1 MSKQQY
7 EVKLLGHAG
16 ERRRR
21 AGLEFD
27 RGVAT
32 VVELD
37 AEQLSALESDSF
49 FSVKPVGE
57 AKNDENSEPSLMEQK
72 RPVLD
77 KMAVDLG
84 LDPKAYKN
92 KETLVPA
99 IEEAQAAKS
108 KADEGGSE
116 DENDDDHHEED
127 VKLTELTV
135 EELTVIATELGINAE
150 ELKGEDDDT
159 TKLQLIEAIEAKNS
173 TEE

>member
-32 VVELD
+32 TVELD
-37 AEQLSALESDSF
+37 AEQLEAIKSDSF

-57 AKNDENSEPSLMEQK
+57 AEDNSQGGGEPSLMEQK

-84 LDPKAYKN
+84 LDPKDYKN

-108 KADEGGSE
+108 KADEKSE
-116 DENDDDHHEED
+116 GNDDEHHEED
-127 VKLTELTV
+127 VKLTELSV

-159 TKLQLIEAIEAKNS
+159 TKLQLIEAIEAKNN